1 MSVTFFTSNFDGS
14 VIPVYTN
21 SHATN
26 IGIKLFINEQPIR
39 FYQAYPSRTIADAQL
54 SAQVVQ
60 YGGIPTAGYFSASV
74 FIQLTNP

>member
-1 MSVTFFTSNFDGS
+1 MSVTFFARSIDGS
-14 VIPVYTN
+14 VIPVDIN

-26 IGIKLFINEQPIR
+26 IGIKLFINERPIR
-39 FYQAYPSRTIADAQL
+39 FQQAYSSWYIADAQL